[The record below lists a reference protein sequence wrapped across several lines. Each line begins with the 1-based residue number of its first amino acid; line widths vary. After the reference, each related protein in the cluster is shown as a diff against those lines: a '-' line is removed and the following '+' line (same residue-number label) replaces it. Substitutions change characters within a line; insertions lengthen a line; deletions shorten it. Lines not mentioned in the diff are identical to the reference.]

1 VCPAE
6 ISGEA
11 SVAAYTDGLMVAV
24 RLAVVPA
31 FLAGLLAACSGSVER
46 NAVPPAAGGS
56 AGSGTGGKGGTG
68 TGGTGSTGG
77 TGASGGSGG
86 TVPVGGVTPTTR
98 LARLTH
104 TQYRN
109 TVQELFGI
117 ADDATAEFAPD
128 ALNGFK
134 YDTSIDFRV
143 DARLGPQY
151 RIAAE
156 TLAARAVTDD
166 AVFARVVTCTATDAA
181 CRNTFISGFGQ
192 RAFRRPLATAEVTRF
207 QTLFDQGPTLVGSG
221 DAFKDGVRLV
231 VEAMLQAPQ
240 FVYRTELSATAGG
253 DGLIALDSW
262 ELASR
267 LSYTLWDSMP
277 DAALFTEAQAGRFA
291 QAANVRAAAER
302 MVMDQR
308 ALTKAVSFHAQA
320 LAFDRYSRIAPDGDT
335 YQDIPDNFSGRAR
348 DASERFISEVYTTGG
363 GIQELLTA
371 PYAFADSEL
380 APLYGKTE
388 SGGLTRIDFA
398 ATERKGLLMQ
408 VGFLASNAYSIKTDP
423 IHRGLFVLRNLLCR
437 VIDDPP
443 PGASMTPP
451 PETDTP
457 PRTTREEVDLLT
469 MQPGCGGCHSEINA
483 PGFAFESFDAIG
495 RARTMENGVT
505 VDTKGELALED
516 GNLVFQNALE
526 FVDGL
531 AQSSE
536 VHGCYAANWIEFAY
550 GRRLST
556 GDDATR
562 AMLATTPVGARALS
576 ATLTTTPAFMK
587 RVPNEVAP

>member
-1 VCPAE
+1 M
-6 ISGEA
+6 
-11 SVAAYTDGLMVAV
+11 AAA
-24 RLAVVPA
+24 RLGIVPVLLVG
-31 FLAGLLAACSGSVER
+31 FLAGCSGSVER
-46 NAVPPAAGGS
+46 NSAPTATGGTG
-56 AGSGTGGKGGTG
+56 GSGTGGSGATG
-68 TGGTGSTGG
+68 PGGTGSSGG
-77 TGASGGSGG
+77 GSGGSGATGGGGG

-98 LARLTH
+98 VARLTH
-104 TQYRN
+104 AQYRN

-117 ADDATAEFAPD
+117 TEDATAEFAPD

-151 RIAAE
+151 RAAAE
-156 TLAARAVTDD
+156 TLAERTVTDD
-166 AVFARVVTCTATDAA
+166 AVFARVVTCTGTDAT
-181 CRNTFISGFGQ
+181 CRDAFIRDFGQ
-192 RAFRRPLATAEVTRF
+192 RAFRRPLVAAEVTRF
-207 QTLFDQGPTLVGSG
+207 QALFDQGPTLVGSG

-231 VEAMLQAPQ
+231 VEALLQSPQ
-240 FVYRTELSATAGG
+240 FVYRTELSASAGS

-267 LSYTLWDSMP
+267 LSYALWDSMP
-277 DAALFTEAQAGRFA
+277 DAALFTEAQAGRLA
-291 QAANVRAAAER
+291 DAASVRAAAER
-302 MVMDQR
+302 LVMDSR
-308 ALTKAVSFHAQA
+308 ALAKAVSFHAQA
-320 LAFDRYSRIAPDGDT
+320 LGFDRYARIAPDGDT
-335 YQDIPDNFSGRAR
+335 YPDVPENFSGRAR
-348 DASERFISEVYTTGG
+348 DASERFVSEVFTTGG

-371 PYAFADSEL
+371 PYAFADAEL
-380 APLYGKTE
+380 APLYGKTV
-388 SGGLTRIDFA
+388 SGGLSRVEFA
-398 ATERKGLLMQ
+398 PTERKGLLMQ
-408 VGFLASNAYSIKTDP
+408 VGFLASNSYSIKTDP
-423 IHRGLFVLRNLLCR
+423 IHRGLFVLRNILCR

-495 RARTMENGVT
+495 QARTMENGVA
-505 VDTKGELALED
+505 VDTAAELALED

-526 FVDGL
+526 LVDGL
-531 AQSSE
+531 ARSSE
-536 VHGCYAANWIEFAY
+536 ANGCYAANWIEFAH

-562 AMLATTPVGARALS
+562 AMLATTPVGARALL
-576 ATLTTTPAFMK
+576 ATLTTTPAFLK
-587 RVPNEVAP
+587 RVPNQVAP

>member
-1 VCPAE
+1 M
-6 ISGEA
+6 
-11 SVAAYTDGLMVAV
+11 VAA
-24 RLAVVPA
+24 RLVIVPA
-31 FLAGLLAACSGSVER
+31 FLGGLLVACSGSVER
-46 NAVPPAAGGS
+46 NDANPAATGGT
-56 AGSGTGGKGGTG
+56 AGAGTGGKGGSNP
-68 TGGTGSTGG
+68 TGGTGSTGAGG
-77 TGASGGSGG
+77 TGATGGSGG
-86 TVPVGGVTPTTR
+86 TTPVGGVTPTTR
-98 LARLTH
+98 IARLTH
-104 TQYRN
+104 AQYRN
-109 TVQELFGI
+109 TVQDLFGI
-117 ADDATAEFAPD
+117 TDDATAEFAPD

-134 YDTSIDFRV
+134 YDTSIEFRV

-156 TLAARAVTDD
+156 TLGARTVTDD
-166 AVFARVVTCTATDAA
+166 AVFARVVTCAGTDAT
-181 CRNTFISGFGQ
+181 CRDTFIHAFGQ
-192 RAFRRPLATAEVTRF
+192 RAFRRPLAATEVTRF

-231 VEAMLQAPQ
+231 VEGMLQSPQ
-240 FVYRTELSATAGG
+240 FLYRTELSASAGS

-277 DAALFTEAQAGRFA
+277 DEPLFMEAQAGRLA
-291 QAANVRAAAER
+291 DAASVRAAADR
-302 MVMDQR
+302 MVMEQR
-308 ALTKAVSFHAQA
+308 ALAKAVSFHAQA
-320 LAFDRYSRIAPDGDT
+320 LGFDRYSRIAPDGDT
-335 YQDIPDNFSGRAR
+335 YPNVPADFSGRAR
-348 DASERFISEVYTTGG
+348 DASERFVSEVYTTGG

-371 PYAFADSEL
+371 PYAFADAEL
-380 APLYGKTE
+380 APLYGKTV
-388 SGGLTRIDFA
+388 SGGLTRVDFA

-437 VIDDPP
+437 TIPDPP

-451 PETDTP
+451 PATETP

-469 MQPGCGGCHSEINA
+469 MQPGCGGCHAEINA
-483 PGFAFESFDAIG
+483 PGFAFEAFDAIG
-495 RARTMENGVT
+495 QARTMENGVA
-505 VDTKGELALED
+505 VDTAAELTLED

-526 FVDGL
+526 LADGL
-531 AQSSE
+531 ARSSE
-536 VHGCYAANWIEFAY
+536 TSGCYAASWIEFAH

-562 AMLATTPVGARALS
+562 ATLAATPVGARALS
-576 ATLTTTPAFMK
+576 ATLTTTPAFLK